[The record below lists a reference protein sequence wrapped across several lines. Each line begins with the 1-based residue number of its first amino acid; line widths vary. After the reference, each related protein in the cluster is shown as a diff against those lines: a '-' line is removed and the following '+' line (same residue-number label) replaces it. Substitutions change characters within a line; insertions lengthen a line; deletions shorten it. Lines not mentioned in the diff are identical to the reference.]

1 MLIERYEEDHVPE
14 LMTNRAF
21 QSGATGFSFGAFSG
35 MGEEARKQ
43 VKDGGFNAWL
53 EEGRPLTSRVP
64 RPERARFEA
73 RVDDASYCAIEEL
86 QPLVERGAAPQ
97 VWDLRSGSKVATIQ
111 GKIKSLD
118 TTDRVFALE
127 DGTQIWV
134 AEGLSMGTLK
144 EGASVKASYEE
155 RDGKKVATSI
165 EVK

>member
-1 MLIERYEEDHVPE
+1 MKKKAIG
-14 LMTNRAF
+14 MTVALLLVF
-21 QSGATGFSFGAFSG
+21 AVG
-35 MGEEARKQ
+35 
-43 VKDGGFNAWL
+43 
-53 EEGRPLTSRVP
+53 
-64 RPERARFEA
+64 RARA
-73 RVDDASYCAIEEL
+73 EE
-86 QPLVERGAAPQ
+86 
-97 VWDLRSGSKVATIQ
+97 IQ

-155 RDGKKVATSI
+155 RDGRKVATSI